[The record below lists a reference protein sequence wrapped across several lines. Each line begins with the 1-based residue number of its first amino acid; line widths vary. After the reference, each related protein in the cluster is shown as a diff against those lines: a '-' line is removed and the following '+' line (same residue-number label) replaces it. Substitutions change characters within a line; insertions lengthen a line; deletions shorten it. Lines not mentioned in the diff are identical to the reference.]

1 MDDTSGRVDIDGT
14 RRPND
19 AREEFAGRATEST
32 RGYAA
37 ESGRDD
43 ADERTRE
50 IREEIE
56 ETRGE
61 MSETIDAIQEKLKP
75 RNIVAN
81 ATDRLKSAA
90 TEGVREMADTAR
102 QTAQQA
108 MDYTRARSSGVVG
121 TARQNPIPLAL
132 IGVGAAWLLTQR
144 SRRGAR
150 SRDARDYGSYS
161 SERPWTRDEEPYGD
175 EGHGGFMGR
184 IRQNPVPAA
193 LAGVGLTWL
202 AFSGSDRDDMSWDYG
217 RNPDDRWR
225 DRPAGGIGSGPLGTS
240 EAGGT
245 AQNLSESASIMAS
258 RTREYASETADS
270 MRRMARRRQNQ
281 LQRMVQENPLLVG
294 AGALMLGAAFGMA
307 VPETETENE
316 WLGETR
322 DTVVER
328 AREMARDAAGQ
339 VQDAAGSVADAAGK
353 IAGKPQQ

>member
-1 MDDTSGRVDIDGT
+1 MDDTSGRVDIDVT

-19 AREEFAGRATEST
+19 AGEEFAGRATEST

-81 ATDRLKSAA
+81 ATDRVKSAA
-90 TEGVREMADTAR
+90 TERVHEMADTAR

-108 MDYTRARSSGVVG
+108 MDYTRDRTSGVVG

-132 IGVGAAWLLTQR
+132 IGVGAAWLLTKR
-144 SRRGAR
+144 ARRGAR

-161 SERPWTRDEEPYGD
+161 SERAWTRDEEPYGD
-175 EGHGGFMGR
+175 EGDGGFMDR

-217 RNPDDRWR
+217 RDRDDRWR
-225 DRPAGGIGSGPLGTS
+225 DRPAGGTWSGQPGTS

-245 AQNLSESASIMAS
+245 TQNLSESASNMAS

-294 AGALMLGAAFGMA
+294 AGALMLGAAFGLA
-307 VPETETENE
+307 VPETEAENE
-316 WLGETR
+316 LMGDAR
-322 DTVVER
+322 DNMVGR
-328 AREMARDAAGQ
+328 AREMARDAATQ
-339 VQDAAGSVADAAGK
+339 VQQAADTVAESAKDLAGK
-353 IAGKPQQ
+353 TQP